1 MKYSDWKAKSDRA
14 AINESLKGKTVV
26 FTFGRFQPPTSGHQK
41 LVDALVSTAS
51 KAGGVALLYPSRT
64 NDAKKNPLNPGLK
77 VKWLRKFFGD
87 KVKVMDDSG
96 AKTMFDVMN
105 KFQSEGVK
113 KVIMVVGG
121 DRVEEMRNAIKPY
134 LTHKDPAKRYSF
146 EFEVVSA
153 GERDPDAEGVVGMSA
168 SKMRAAA
175 AENNMKAFMG
185 GIPDGVSKSDAESL
199 FKELRRAMG
208 ANMKESLD
216 EVVEFSPDNLIEV
229 GEVEY
234 TNGAS
239 IKFWLDE
246 EDGVFFAVETD
257 EQGNSIEGGYGTLET
272 MLRMYPMAWAAFKP
286 YLNEYGTKRY
296 IQSNSRRRIR
306 ATDDTETGTTEAVN
320 NSLLYPPG
328 NKSRIEYKGWRLPG
342 KINPLELPGEQY
354 FLPYQ
359 RKLATGATAG
369 QWTAFEPSTPV
380 VVTAESS
387 LLKPWMLQLQSLKEV
402 VATGVVPSIKY
413 IASTPCSKRELPM
426 RLLQAKKY
434 VDPMVKNLTFGKQ
447 EAEEG
452 LADNHMVKFNSAYL
466 EFADLFLKAAKTG
479 KESDW
484 KAAQQN
490 LCKNYSTI
498 RSGLP
503 TEISALL
510 LSGPAP

>member
-1 MKYSDWKAKSDRA
+1 MKYSDWKAKSDRN
-14 AINESLKGKTVV
+14 AINEALKGKTVV

-64 NDAKKNPLNPGLK
+64 NDAKKNPLNPNLK
-77 VKWLRKFFGD
+77 IKWLRKFFGD

-121 DRVEEMRNAIKPY
+121 DRVEEMRKAIKPY
-134 LTHKDPAKRYSF
+134 LTHKDPNKRYTF

-199 FKELRRAMG
+199 FRALRRAMG
-208 ANMKESLD
+208 TTTKESFH
-216 EVVEFSPDNLIEV
+216 EVVEFSPDSLIEV
-229 GEVEY
+229 GAVEY

-246 EDGVFFAVETD
+246 QDGVFFAVETD
-257 EQGNSIEGGYGTLET
+257 EQGNSIEGGYGTIET
-272 MLRMYPMAWAAFKP
+272 MLKMYPMAWSSLKP

-296 IQSNSRRRIR
+296 IQSNPRRRAR
-306 ATDDTETGTTEAVN
+306 ASDDTETGTTEAVN

-342 KINPLELPGEQY
+342 KIDPLEIPGEQY

-359 RKLATGATAG
+359 RKLNTGATAG

-387 LLKPWMLQLQSLKEV
+387 LLKPWMLHLQSLKEV

-426 RLLQAKKY
+426 RLLKSNQY
-434 VDPMVKNLTFGKQ
+434 VAPMVKNLTFGKQ

-452 LADNHMVKFNSAYL
+452 LADNHMVNFNSAYL